1 MYVLPVESH
10 FVQVTYFV
18 EAVLTTFLPQ
28 YRAIYMG
35 PPCSAMQIQTEK

>member
-10 FVQVTYFV
+10 FVQVTSFE

-28 YRAIYMG
+28 YGAVYMV